1 MTCPVSR
8 IIICPVGTAPNSTST
23 VGEAGSEFLLSRPAQ
38 DRNALQ
44 GEIHK
49 FLRWLGLRRRV
60 AEIGPLDIASYGEQ
74 STPSEGKAIKS
85 FLAYL
90 YKRRLTN
97 SNLSVHLRVKKS
109 PRKTA
114 SPIQQAGKIQM
125 TRQGY
130 AKLEEELAKLRSQ
143 LPGITEELRRA
154 AADKDFRENAPL
166 AAARER
172 KSHLQGKMQ
181 EIEATL
187 KSATIL
193 SEGQGTSR
201 IKIGDT
207 VTLCDLSSG
216 KRLRYVLVDTREA
229 NPAEGRISVASPIG
243 GTLVDKEGGQ
253 TVQITVPAGTFEY
266 RIEEVQHEMPQMSQ
280 YQEKEQ

>member
-1 MTCPVSR
+1 MTRSVSR
-8 IIICPVGTAPNSTST
+8 IIICPVGTPPDSNPT

-38 DRNALQ
+38 DRDTLQ

-60 AEIGPLDIASYGEQ
+60 GDIGPLDIASYGEQ
-74 STPSEGKAIKS
+74 STPSEAKAVKS

-90 YKRRLTN
+90 HKRRLTS
-97 SNLSVHLRVKKS
+97 SNLSVHLHVKKAS
-109 PRKTA
+109 RKAAPLTH
-114 SPIQQAGKIQM
+114 QDEKIQM
-125 TRQGY
+125 TSQGY
-130 AKLEEELAKLRSQ
+130 AKLEKELADLRSQ

-172 KSHLQGKMQ
+172 KSHLQGRIQ
-181 EIEATL
+181 EIESTL

-193 SEGQGTSR
+193 NEAPGTSR

-216 KRLRYVLVDTREA
+216 ERLCYVLVDTREA
-229 NPAEGRISVASPIG
+229 NPATGRISIASPIG
-243 GTLVDKEGGQ
+243 STLVDKEAGY
-253 TVQITVPAGTFEY
+253 TVQITVPAGTFHY
-266 RIEEVQHEMPQMSQ
+266 RVEEVRHDTPT
-280 YQEKEQ
+280 

>member
-38 DRNALQ
+38 DRNVLQ
-44 GEIHK
+44 GEIQK

-114 SPIQQAGKIQM
+114 SPIQQAEKIQM

-130 AKLEEELAKLRSQ
+130 VELEKELAELRSQ

-266 RIEEVQHEMPQMSQ
+266 HIEKVQH
-280 YQEKEQ
+280 

>member
-1 MTCPVSR
+1 MTRSVSR
-8 IIICPVGTAPNSTST
+8 IIICPVGAPPDSNPT

-38 DRNALQ
+38 DRDAVQ

-60 AEIGPLDIASYGEQ
+60 GEIGPLDIASYGEQ
-74 STPSEGKAIKS
+74 STPSEVKAVKS

-90 YKRRLTN
+90 HKRRLTN
-97 SNLSVHLRVKKS
+97 ANLSVHLRVKKAN
-109 PRKTA
+109 RKAA
-114 SPIQQAGKIQM
+114 SLTHQDEKIQM

-130 AKLEEELAKLRSQ
+130 AKLEKELADLRTQ

-172 KSHLQGKMQ
+172 KSHLQGRIQ
-181 EIEATL
+181 DIESTL

-193 SEGQGTSR
+193 NEAPGTSR

-216 KRLRYVLVDTREA
+216 KRLCYVLVDTREA
-229 NPAEGRISVASPIG
+229 NPATGRISVASPIG
-243 GTLVDKEGGQ
+243 RTLVDKEAGY
-253 TVQITVPAGTFEY
+253 TVQITVPAGTFHY
-266 RIEEVQHEMPQMSQ
+266 RVEEVRHDIRT
-280 YQEKEQ
+280 

>member
-1 MTCPVSR
+1 LTCPVSR
-8 IIICPVGTAPNSTST
+8 IIICPVGTVPNSNPT

-90 YKRRLTN
+90 YKRKLTN

-109 PRKTA
+109 PRKTT
-114 SPIQQAGKIQM
+114 SPIQQAEKIQM

-130 AKLEEELAKLRSQ
+130 AKLEKELAELRSQ
-143 LPGITEELRRA
+143 IPGITEELRRA

-181 EIEATL
+181 EIESTL

-193 SEGQGTSR
+193 SQGQGTSR

-253 TVQITVPAGTFEY
+253 TVKITVPAGTFEY
-266 RIEEVQHEMPQMSQ
+266 HIEEVQHEMP
-280 YQEKEQ
+280 

>member
-8 IIICPVGTAPNSTST
+8 IIICPVGTVPNSNPT
-23 VGEAGSEFLLSRPAQ
+23 VGETGSEFLLSRPAQ
-38 DRNALQ
+38 DRNAAQ

-74 STPSEGKAIKS
+74 SMPSEGKAIKS

-109 PRKTA
+109 PRKMA
-114 SPIQQAGKIQM
+114 SPIQQAEKIQM

-130 AKLEEELAKLRSQ
+130 AKLEKELAELRSQ

-181 EIEATL
+181 EIESTL

-193 SEGQGTSR
+193 NEGQGTSR

-216 KRLRYVLVDTREA
+216 KRLRYMLVDTREA
-229 NPAEGRISVASPIG
+229 NPAAGRISVASPIG
-243 GTLVDKEGGQ
+243 GILVDRESGQ
-253 TVQITVPAGTFEY
+253 TVQITVPAGTFDY
-266 RIEEVQHEMPQMSQ
+266 RIEEVQHEIPQMSQ
-280 YQEKEQ
+280 PKEKEQ

>member
-1 MTCPVSR
+1 
-8 IIICPVGTAPNSTST
+8 VGTVPNSNPT

-38 DRNALQ
+38 DRNAAQ

-49 FLRWLGLRRRV
+49 FLRWLGLRRSV
-60 AEIGPLDIASYGEQ
+60 AEIGPLDIASYGER

-109 PRKTA
+109 PRKMA
-114 SPIQQAGKIQM
+114 SPIQQAEKIQM

-130 AKLEEELAKLRSQ
+130 AKLEKDLAELRSQ

-172 KSHLQGKMQ
+172 KSHLLGKIQ
-181 EIEATL
+181 EIESTL

-193 SEGQGTSR
+193 KEGQGTSR

-216 KRLRYVLVDTREA
+216 KQLRYVLVDTREA
-229 NPAEGRISVASPIG
+229 NPTEGRISVASPIG
-243 GTLVDKEGGQ
+243 GTLVDKESGQ

-266 RIEEVQHEMPQMSQ
+266 RIEEVQREMPQMSQ
-280 YQEKEQ
+280 PKEKEQ

>member
-1 MTCPVSR
+1 LTCPVSR
-8 IIICPVGTAPNSTST
+8 IIICPVGTVPNSNPT

-38 DRNALQ
+38 DRNAAP

-74 STPSEGKAIKS
+74 SMPSEGKAIKS

-90 YKRRLTN
+90 HKRRLTN

-109 PRKTA
+109 PRKMA
-114 SPIQQAGKIQM
+114 SPIQQAEKIQM

-130 AKLEEELAKLRSQ
+130 AKLEKDLAELRSQ

-181 EIEATL
+181 EIESTL

-193 SEGQGTSR
+193 NEGHGTSR

-216 KRLRYVLVDTREA
+216 KRLRYMLVDTREA

-243 GTLVDKEGGQ
+243 GTLVDKESGQ

-266 RIEEVQHEMPQMSQ
+266 RIEEVQREMPQMSQ
-280 YQEKEQ
+280 SKEKEQ

>member
-8 IIICPVGTAPNSTST
+8 IIICLVGTVPNSNPT

-38 DRNALQ
+38 DRNAAQ

-49 FLRWLGLRRRV
+49 FLRWLGLRRSV
-60 AEIGPLDIASYGEQ
+60 AEIGPLDIASYGER

-109 PRKTA
+109 PRKMA
-114 SPIQQAGKIQM
+114 SPIQQAEKIQM

-130 AKLEEELAKLRSQ
+130 AKLEKDLAELRSQ

-172 KSHLQGKMQ
+172 KSHLLGKIQ
-181 EIEATL
+181 EIESTL

-193 SEGQGTSR
+193 KEGQGTSR

-216 KRLRYVLVDTREA
+216 KQLRYVLVDTREA
-229 NPAEGRISVASPIG
+229 NPTEGRISVASPIG
-243 GTLVDKEGGQ
+243 GTLVDKESGQ

-266 RIEEVQHEMPQMSQ
+266 RIEEVQREMPQMSQ
-280 YQEKEQ
+280 PKEKEQ